1 LGQPRYPTS
10 QVLRTPAKKSRLL
23 RVPPGAG
30 VGKESM
36 TSHSVGS
43 SALSQQQL
51 EQLLQATLVPVE
63 PNPQFFHRL
72 RARMVYFQ
80 QHGPP
85 GWVLVA
91 AAGTILVL
99 VGATFAV
106 GLRMVLIA
114 VGIAG
119 LLTTRRKPR

>member
-1 LGQPRYPTS
+1 MN
-10 QVLRTPAKKSRLL
+10 A
-23 RVPPGAG
+23 
-30 VGKESM
+30 
-36 TSHSVGS
+36 HSTGS
-43 SALSQQQL
+43 SALTPQQL
-51 EQLLQATLVPVE
+51 EQLLRSTLVPVE

-72 RARMVYFQ
+72 RARLVYFQ
-80 QHGPP
+80 QNGPS
-85 GWVLVA
+85 GWMLVA

-119 LLTTRRKPR
+119 LLTTRRKPRQGM

>member
-1 LGQPRYPTS
+1 MGQSMCQTS
-10 QVLRTPAKKSRLL
+10 RALRTPAKKSKLL
-23 RVPPGAG
+23 RGAPGAG
-30 VGKESM
+30 VGKGSM
-36 TSHSVGS
+36 NSHSVGS

-63 PNPQFFHRL
+63 PNPQFLHRL
-72 RARMVYFQ
+72 RARLVYFQ
-80 QHGPP
+80 QHGPS

-119 LLTTRRKPR
+119 LLTARRKPN